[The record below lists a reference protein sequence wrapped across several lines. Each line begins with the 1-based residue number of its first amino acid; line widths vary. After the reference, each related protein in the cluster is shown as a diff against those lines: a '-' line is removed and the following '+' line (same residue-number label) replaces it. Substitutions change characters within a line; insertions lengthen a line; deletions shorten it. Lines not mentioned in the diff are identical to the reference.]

1 MILEVK
7 NLMKELTAKQTEVLN
22 FIKKYQ
28 AMHGYPPAIREI
40 CEGLGLSSPATVHA
54 HIKNLETAGVIK
66 TSNNKFRTIEIL
78 VENEYIEKDEDVI
91 KVPLLGK
98 ITAGSPIEAIEQP
111 NEFFNIPASLVPRK
125 ETIFAL
131 HVSGESMINKGIFDG
146 DYVIVQKQKVARNGD
161 VVVAMTMDNEVT
173 LKTFYKE
180 KDHIRLQ
187 PENDTM
193 EPIILPNC
201 TILGKAIGLYRQF

>member
-1 MILEVK
+1 
-7 NLMKELTAKQTEVLN
+7 MKELTIKQNEVLN
-22 FIKKYQ
+22 FIKKYI
-28 AMHGYPPAIREI
+28 AMHGYPPSIREI

-54 HIKNLETAGVIK
+54 HLKNLESAGVIK

-91 KVPLLGK
+91 KIPLLGK

-111 NEFFNIPASLVPRK
+111 NEFFNVPASLIPKK
-125 ETIFAL
+125 ETVFAL
-131 HVSGESMINKGIFDG
+131 HESVESMINKVIFDW
-146 DYVIVQKQKVARNGD
+146 DYFIVQKKKVSINGE

-193 EPIILPNC
+193 APIILSNC